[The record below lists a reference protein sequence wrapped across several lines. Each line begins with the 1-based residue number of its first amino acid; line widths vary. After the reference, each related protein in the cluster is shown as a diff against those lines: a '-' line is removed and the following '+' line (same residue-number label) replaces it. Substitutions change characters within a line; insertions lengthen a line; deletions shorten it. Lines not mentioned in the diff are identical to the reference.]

1 MTGPRITIAD
11 AAHLTHIPARTL
23 YRWVTDERCT
33 SNRVNGRTLV
43 DLEEIEELADHRRS
57 GRLPRIDTR
66 R

>member
-23 YRWVTDERCT
+23 YRWVAEERCT
-33 SNRVNGRTLV
+33 STRVNGRTFV
-43 DLEEIEELADHRRS
+43 HLEEIEELADRRRA
-57 GRLPRIDTR
+57 GRLPKIDTR

>member
-11 AAHLTHIPARTL
+11 AAHLTRVPARTL
-23 YRWVTDERCT
+23 YRWVADERCT
-33 SNRVNGRTLV
+33 STRVNGCTLV
-43 DLEEIEELADHRRS
+43 DLEEIEELADRRRA